1 MFKRLV
7 ASVMVSCLV
16 LSMSMTVFATEVT
29 TDEAAD
35 VVEVTTD
42 EATDEVEDGIE
53 IDEKNFPD
61 AALREA
67 VLESEEEYYQWYASD
82 GKADGILNESELAT
96 IDFLFITGA
105 SDLTGIELLTSLTE
119 IYLEDVDCVGF
130 ELASDT
136 LTAINI
142 DGTDDLEKIVLSD
155 CTALTNVYV
164 SGEGLTS
171 IDLGDDNIVECFMM
185 SNSAVTSMDF
195 SGNTNLRVVS
205 CNDSESLETLNLS
218 GCTELTYVSMTGTK
232 VATVD
237 LSDAT
242 KLQCFVANDSKL
254 SKIDVSNCPE
264 LIELSVTNT
273 NVTSIDVTK
282 NTELWSLDC
291 SNTKVSSLDLSNNT
305 ELYRLFALNT
315 NITSLDLSNVTD
327 LSGIQVAGTYLED
340 VTLNPDSTGTISK
353 IDAGLVSYDKV
364 TDEYTLVT
372 SLLQADDELVLPD
385 NVTSIAYN
393 AFAGANT
400 PSLIEVPTTVTS
412 MAISGWGGVFVNCSN
427 LITVVFGED
436 TVVYG
441 DIFDNCKNLAEIYFR
456 GVAPMW
462 FQASDIENYE
472 YAGDLAD
479 MTLTVYYPEGADEWA
494 DYPDSDFGG
503 TITWVEWDPTSEV
516 SLPETETDSDT
527 TSSTPTVMGVVTTAT
542 VEDGVASATVSNE
555 IITEMIANAILSGA
569 EDDGIVVNVAVETD
583 GVVTT
588 IALTVPMASIGELA
602 GNNVVS
608 LGVVSELVGMSF
620 DEAAILAIKEQTGSD
635 VTFSMTVVEPSG
647 LSDEAQALVGDRP
660 VFSFS
665 VTDADGVKVT
675 DFDGGVVTISIP
687 YELQDDEEA
696 EGIIVYYID
705 EDGELE
711 AMEVVEYDGEN
722 GCVVFETTH
731 FSTYA
736 IAYEAVA
743 DDDATTDVDDTTTDE
758 DVTTEEDATSPETGD
773 SANVALFLVIFAVAA
788 MGMGIAVFQR
798 KRVK

>member
-29 TDEAAD
+29 TDEETDAVA
-35 VVEVTTD
+35 VTSVATSSD
-42 EATDEVEDGIE
+42 EEEGIKINE
-53 IDEKNFPD
+53 ANFPD

-67 VLESEEEYYQWYASD
+67 VLEAEEELYEWGVLS
-82 GKADGILNESELAT
+82 GVSDGILNESELAT
-96 IDFLFITGA
+96 IDFLFIIGA
-105 SDLTGIELLTSLTE
+105 SDLTGIELLTSLIE
-119 IYLEDVDCVGF
+119 VYLEDVDCVEF

-142 DGTDDLEKIVLSD
+142 NGTDNLEKIVLSD

-195 SGNTNLRVVS
+195 SGNTNLQVVS
-205 CNDSESLETLNLS
+205 CNYSESLAELNLS
-218 GCTELTYVSMTGTK
+218 GCTELTYVSIDGTK
-232 VATVD
+232 VAAVD

-242 KLQCFVANDSKL
+242 KLRSFTANDSKL

-264 LIELSVTNT
+264 LTELSVTNT

-282 NTELWSLDC
+282 NIELWSLDC

-353 IDAGLVSYDKV
+353 IDAGLVSYNKV

-412 MAISGWGGVFVNCSN
+412 MAVSGWGGVFVNCSN

-462 FQASDIENYE
+462 YQAFDMEDYE

-494 DYPDSDFGG
+494 DYLDADFGG
-503 TITWVEWDPTSEV
+503 TITWVEWDATSEV
-516 SLPETETDSDT
+516 SLPESDTDSDT
-527 TSSTPTVMGVVTTAT
+527 TSSTTAMEIVATAT
-542 VEDGVASATVSNE
+542 VEDGVASATVSSVFM
-555 IITEMIANAILSGA
+555 TEMISNAILSGA
-569 EDDGIVVNVAVETD
+569 MDDGVVVNVAVETD

-588 IALTVPMASIGELA
+588 VALTVPMASIGELA

-608 LGVVSELVGMSF
+608 FGVVSELVGMSF
-620 DEAAILAIKEQTGSD
+620 DEAAILAIQAQTGSD
-635 VTFSMTVVEPSG
+635 VTFSMTVVDSSG
-647 LSDEAQALVGDRP
+647 LSEEAQALVGDRP

-711 AMEVVEYDGEN
+711 AMEVVEYDEEN
-722 GCVVFETTH
+722 GCVVFQTTH

-743 DDDATTDVDDTTTDE
+743 TDDEDATTGDDT
-758 DVTTEEDATSPETGD
+758 TTEEDATSPETGD

-788 MGMGIAVFQR
+788 MGMGVAVFQR
-798 KRVK
+798 KRAK